1 MRTSLG
7 WRPNSIRARMTLGFA
22 LFIAGLML
30 AMCLA
35 FFVYTKRADR
45 HDADA
50 RLQAAAQ
57 EIKRELA
64 EGDKN
69 FAALMREESEDLRAA
84 DVAIL
89 VLDANQ
95 RVIAQSQREVPHW
108 PPVGDAWRTISFR
121 SGAHTFVVGVEWH
134 EIEQTLRE
142 RALFLLAMS
151 VLVIAFSSL
160 AAWFLVGR
168 TLSPIDNLA
177 RQAQTA
183 STENLRVQLQ
193 TPSPDAEITRL
204 VSTLNDLL
212 ARLAETAAM
221 RGRFYAAASHEL
233 RTPLQAL
240 TGHLEVALS
249 RQRDAENYRNAL
261 DESHTQAERLTSLV
275 QDLLLLN
282 QLDADTARPPGV
294 ELDIA
299 DMIVSELSLLHALT
313 EQRHLTLELAL
324 PQNCEIIAPWNHA
337 TMLIRNLLENA
348 IKYATTNSTVRVK
361 LADNTLSI
369 YNAGEPLAGWE
380 SGQYF
385 EPFFRPDAARDSQT
399 GGNGLG
405 LAICKAIADSNGWNL
420 QLKQHDNQICA
431 QVKFGN
437 AA

>member
-1 MRTSLG
+1 MQLR

-22 LFIAGLML
+22 LFIAYLML
-30 AMCLA
+30 AMCAA
-35 FFVYTKRADR
+35 FFIYTKRADR
-45 HDADA
+45 HNADA
-50 RLQAAAQ
+50 RLAAAEK
-57 EIKRELA
+57 EIKREISIGHS
-64 EGDKN
+64 EIPE
-69 FAALMREESEDLRAA
+69 LMREESEDLRAA
-84 DVAIL
+84 NVAIL
-89 VLDANQ
+89 VLDKNQ
-95 RVIAQSQREVPHW
+95 RLIAQSQREIPTW
-108 PPVGDAWRTISFR
+108 PPLSDDWRTSSFIVEP
-121 SGAHTFVVGVEWH
+121 HIFVVGVEWH
-134 EIEQTLRE
+134 AIEVALRE
-142 RALFLLAMS
+142 RTLFLLAMS
-151 VLVIAFSSL
+151 ILVVAFSSL
-160 AAWFLVGR
+160 GAWFLVGR

-193 TPSPDAEITRL
+193 TPSPDAEIARL
-204 VSTLNDLL
+204 VSTINDLL
-212 ARLAETAAM
+212 ARLAETAAV

-249 RQRDAENYRNAL
+249 RQRDAKNYRSAL
-261 DESHTQAERLTSLV
+261 EESHAQAERLTSLV

-299 DMIVSELSLLHALT
+299 DMIVSELSPLQVLAQSRGLKI
-313 EQRHLTLELAL
+313 ELSL

-348 IKYATTNSTVRVK
+348 IKYATANSTVRVE
-361 LADNTLSI
+361 LAQSTLHI
-369 YNAGEPLAGWE
+369 YNAGEALADWE

-420 QLKQHDNQICA
+420 QLQQQENQICA
-431 QVKFGN
+431 LVNFDS